1 MIVDADIWHH
11 TTCMRDLNAK
21 PFKKTDGFSGERDEV
36 FQCLLQYVQTYV
48 IENGQLLNLSVTLN
62 IYQTLQESYEME
74 VKGCIAKNLKSC
86 LSNHFNLQKDSL
98 KTSKEIEFIYCLNYH

>member
-1 MIVDADIWHH
+1 MDADIWHH

-48 IENGQLLNLSVTLN
+48 IDNGQLLNLSVTLN

-74 VKGCIAKNLKSC
+74 VKGCIERI
-86 LSNHFNLQKDSL
+86 
-98 KTSKEIEFIYCLNYH
+98 SKVAYQIISTYRKIL

>member
-1 MIVDADIWHH
+1 MASQEKE
-11 TTCMRDLNAK
+11 MRYSNICCNM
-21 PFKKTDGFSGERDEV
+21 FK
-36 FQCLLQYVQTYV
+36 LQTYV
-48 IENGQLLNLSVTLN
+48 IDNGQLLNLSVTLN

>member
-1 MIVDADIWHH
+1 
-11 TTCMRDLNAK
+11 MRDLNAK

-48 IENGQLLNLSVTLN
+48 IDNGQLLNLSVTLN

-74 VKGCIAKNLKSC
+74 VKGCIERI
-86 LSNHFNLQKDSL
+86 
-98 KTSKEIEFIYCLNYH
+98 SKVAYQIISTYRKIL

>member
-1 MIVDADIWHH
+1 MDADIWHH

-74 VKGCIAKNLKSC
+74 VKGCIERI
-86 LSNHFNLQKDSL
+86 
-98 KTSKEIEFIYCLNYH
+98 SKVAYQIISTYRKIL